1 MDKDTVKN
9 QLIRDKEFLRQLYES
24 TDQHKVKHILTF
36 ASDPQLNTLI
46 KFLHF
51 LSNGEITIKKENFEE
66 ISKARK
72 IQVLKRFVEKKTGV
86 QEMLR
91 AERRLKITFLKKL
104 ATIYPFLLHCLF
116 NE

>member
-1 MDKDTVKN
+1 MDKDTVRN
-9 QLIRDKEFLRQLYES
+9 QLVRDKEFLRQLYES
-24 TDQHKVKHILTF
+24 TDQIKAKQIVTF

-51 LSNGEITIKKENFEE
+51 LATGEITIKKENFEE

-72 IQVLKRFVEKKTGV
+72 IQLLKRFVEKKPKV
-86 QEMLR
+86 PEMLK
-91 AERRLKITFLKKL
+91 AERRFKINFLQKL
-104 ATIYPFLLHCLF
+104 SSIYPFLLYCLF

>member
-9 QLIRDKEFLRQLYES
+9 QLVRDKEFLRQLYES
-24 TDQHKVKHILTF
+24 KDQNNAKQILTF

-51 LSNGEITIKKENFEE
+51 LSNGEITIKKENFDE

-91 AERRLKITFLKKL
+91 TERRMKINFLKKL
-104 ATIYPFLLHCLF
+104 TTIFPFLLHCLF

>member
-9 QLIRDKEFLRQLYES
+9 QLVRDKEFLRQLYDTTEDS
-24 TDQHKVKHILTF
+24 KAKQILTF
-36 ASDPQLNTLI
+36 ASDQQLNTLI

-51 LSNGEITIKKENFEE
+51 LSNGEITIKKENFEQ

-72 IQVLKRFVEKKTGV
+72 IQVLKRFVEKKSGV
-86 QEMLR
+86 QQMLK
-91 AERRLKITFLKKL
+91 AERRIKINFLKKL
-104 ATIYPFLLHCLF
+104 SIVYPFLLHCIF